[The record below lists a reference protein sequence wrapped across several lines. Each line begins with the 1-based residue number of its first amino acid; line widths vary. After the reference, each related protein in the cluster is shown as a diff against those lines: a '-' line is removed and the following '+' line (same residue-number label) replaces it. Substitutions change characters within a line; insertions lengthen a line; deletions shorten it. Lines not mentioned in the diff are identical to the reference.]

1 MAATSGDFPPAPD
14 PLAQRLFSSLGR
26 LGPTGGDES
35 T

>member
-1 MAATSGDFPPAPD
+1 MNATARDFSPAPD
-14 PLAQRLFSSLGR
+14 PPTRRLFFSLAR